1 MKVDKILIYFF
12 SFPVPHHYLFDSQSE
27 KKHIHSSLFFHT
39 NLSNTRRNFA

>member
-12 SFPVPHHYLFDSQSE
+12 SFPVLTASVWFPIR
-27 KKHIHSSLFFHT
+27 KRHIHSSLFFHT